1 MFKLNNIKIYKIFNS
16 KIILIDNFLKKNF
29 LDKITYLG
37 IKKECDEII
46 QAVSKSIEMPL
57 TKLSLFQE
65 SYINAHLENLF
76 NIEMPFLQEQYFN
89 STKEI
94 LEYITLK
101 QREII

>member
-1 MFKLNNIKIYKIFNS
+1 LTNIGKYFK
-16 KIILIDNFLKKNF
+16 IDLSIDDSSLEKLHKNF

-37 IKKECDEII
+37 IKEECDEII

-76 NIEMPFLQEQYFN
+76 NIEMLFLQEQYFN

-101 QREII
+101 QREIV